1 MDALSYS
8 TNHGYSWEY
17 TLGGYR
23 PNGISSKDS
32 IVFGYTDGGMWRANF
47 GKFDWSKPSLI
58 ADPVSKDLCRSNSF
72 YSGNYINDTLY
83 FGSADGM
90 LRTKLT
96 VSPWSSPWKIFRA
109 CGNLTSTSETYAA
122 PNPFSPNNEV
132 TRLFFKTSKPVSKVT
147 IKIFD
152 FGMNPVRT
160 VIQNATR
167 TNNDVNFAIWDGRND
182 DGYIP
187 ANAVYFYR
195 IEVDD
200 ETPFW
205 GKVILMK

>member
-1 MDALSYS
+1 VVFPLEDFQGLRQFDFY
-8 TNHGYSWEY
+8 
-17 TLGGYR
+17 LGNIR
-23 PNGISSKDS
+23 
-32 IVFGYTDGGMWRANF
+32 
-47 GKFDWSKPSLI
+47 
-58 ADPVSKDLCRSNSF
+58 
-72 YSGNYINDTLY
+72 
-83 FGSADGM
+83 GS
-90 LRTKLT
+90 
-96 VSPWSSPWKIFRA
+96 
-109 CGNLTSTSETYAA
+109 
-122 PNPFSPNNEV
+122 NPFSPNNEV

-167 TNNDVNFAIWDGRND
+167 TNNDVNFAIWDGRSD